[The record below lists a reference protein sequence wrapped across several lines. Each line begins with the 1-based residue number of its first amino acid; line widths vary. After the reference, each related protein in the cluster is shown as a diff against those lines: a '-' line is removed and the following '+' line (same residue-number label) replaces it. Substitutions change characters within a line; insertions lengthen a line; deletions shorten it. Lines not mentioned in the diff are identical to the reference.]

1 MKKVA
6 KIGMIVFGII
16 VILIIALSIFIKS
29 FLTSDRLKGMVLP
42 QAEAVT
48 GRKVNLDEIHV
59 SLFKG
64 IVAKGLSVKEKDG
77 QKDFIKVGEFILS
90 YKLLPLLKK
99 QVVLSKIEVASPSIS
114 VKKDKGGRYNF
125 SDIIEKQAKE
135 PPKPKKPSPP
145 EKEGLPVSIV
155 ADRLFVQNAQFT
167 FIDEAKALPDISVAL
182 DAEFKGSIG
191 QDGTPKMAFGR
202 ISLKEMKARLKEM
215 VVKVSGKIDMD
226 PKTVKANLQ
235 TAIGEENMELSA
247 TVKDYLSAPDAVV
260 NIHAKTLDLKKLAAL
275 GSGKKEPEG
284 APQKVPEGVPRKED
298 ARKKE
303 EKKPEKGE
311 SDPMKNLKA
320 SGQIVVDTAK
330 YEDHTIKDF
339 RLNYQ
344 YAKGVLKVD
353 PMGLQFSAGGSFT
366 ADGSLNGNL
375 QFAGEEASAIQKS
388 LKGKAVVKLGK
399 GAVKESQIFDAIALL
414 TGISALKNPAF
425 DDGLFN
431 FDIREQKVYLD
442 GSINSSLFKIVPK
455 GVMDFEKR
463 LDIPTE
469 LKISPTLSKS
479 LGKTVAS
486 IKFIDDEQGWKT
498 IPLKIK
504 GTADQP
510 KVNLDE
516 EALARQLGPAL
527 KRGLEKLFE
536 EKTREGEKD
545 PSKKKKGKDVLQEL
559 FGK

>member
-1 MKKVA
+1 MAMKKVA
-6 KIGMIVFGII
+6 KIGMIVLGII

-29 FLTSDRLKGMVLP
+29 FLTSDRLKGMILP
-42 QAEAVT
+42 QAEVVT
-48 GRKVNLDEIHV
+48 GREVNLDEIHV

-64 IVAKGLSVKEKDG
+64 IVAKGLSVKERDG

-114 VKKDKGGRYNF
+114 VKRDKEGRYNF
-125 SDIIEKQAKE
+125 SDIIQKQAKE
-135 PPKPKKPSPP
+135 PQKPKKPSPP

-155 ADRLFVQNAQFT
+155 ADRLFIQNAQFT
-167 FIDEAKALPDISVAL
+167 FIDEEKALPDISVAL
-182 DAEFKGSIG
+182 DAEFKGSVG
-191 QDGTPKMAFGR
+191 QDGTPKMEFGR
-202 ISLKEMKARLKEM
+202 ISLKEMKARLEEM

-235 TAIGEENMELSA
+235 TVIGEENMDIFA
-247 TVKDYLSAPDAVV
+247 TVKDYLSAPDAVA
-260 NIHAKTLDLKKLAAL
+260 NIHAKTLNLKKLAAL
-275 GSGKKEPEG
+275 GSGRKEPEG
-284 APQKVPEGVPRKED
+284 VPKKEEVC
-298 ARKKE
+298 RKE
-303 EKKPEKGE
+303 EKKSEKGE
-311 SDPMKNLKA
+311 SDLMKKLKA

-339 RLNYQ
+339 RVNYQ
-344 YAKGVLKVD
+344 YAKGVLKVE
-353 PMGLQFSAGGSFT
+353 PMRLQFSAGGSFT

-414 TGISALKNPAF
+414 TGISALKNPSF

-431 FDIREQKVYLD
+431 FDIREQKIYLD
-442 GSINSSLFKIVPK
+442 GFINSSLFKIVPK

-479 LGKTVAS
+479 LGKTIAS
-486 IKFIDDEQGWKT
+486 IKVIDDEQGWKT

-510 KVNLDE
+510 TVSLDG
-516 EALARQLGPAL
+516 EALARQLGPVL
-527 KRGLEKLFE
+527 KRGIEKLLE
-536 EKTREGEKD
+536 EKTQEGKKD
-545 PSKKKKGKDVLQEL
+545 PSKKKAKDILQEI

>member
-1 MKKVA
+1 MKKAA
-6 KIGMIVFGII
+6 KIGMIVLGII
-16 VILIIALSIFIKS
+16 IILIIALSIFIKS
-29 FLTSDRLKGMVLP
+29 FLTSDRLKGMILP

-64 IVAKGLSVKEKDG
+64 IVAKGLSVKERDG
-77 QKDFIKVGEFILS
+77 QKDFVKVGEFILS

-114 VKKDKGGRYNF
+114 VKKDKKGRYNF
-125 SDIIEKQAKE
+125 SDIIERQAKE
-135 PPKPKKPSPP
+135 PQKPKKPSPP

-155 ADRLFVQNAQFT
+155 TDRLFIQNAQFT
-167 FIDEAKALPDISVAL
+167 FMDEEKALPDISIAL
-182 DAEFKGSIG
+182 DAEFKGSVG
-191 QDGTPKMAFGR
+191 QDGTPKMEFGR
-202 ISLKEMKARLKEM
+202 LSLKEMKARLKEM

-235 TAIGEENMELSA
+235 TVIGEENIDVSA
-247 TVKDYLSAPDAVV
+247 TVKDYLSAPDAVA
-260 NIHAKTLDLKKLAAL
+260 NIHAKTLNLKKLAAL
-275 GSGKKEPEG
+275 GSGKKE
-284 APQKVPEGVPRKED
+284 AEGVPRKEEV
-298 ARKKE
+298 RKKE

-311 SDPMKNLKA
+311 SDLMKKLKA
-320 SGQIVVDTAK
+320 SGQVVVDTAK

-339 RLNYQ
+339 RLNYR
-344 YAKGVLKVD
+344 YAKGMLKVE

-366 ADGSLNGNL
+366 ADGSLNGTL
-375 QFAGEEASAIQKS
+375 QFTAEEPSAIQKS

-431 FDIREQKVYLD
+431 FDIREQKIYLD
-442 GSINSSLFKIVPK
+442 GFINSSLFKIIPK

-479 LGKTVAS
+479 LGKTFAS
-486 IKFIDDEQGWKT
+486 IKFIDDEQGWKS

-516 EALARQLGPAL
+516 EALKRQLGPIL
-527 KRGLEKLFE
+527 KKGLEKLLQGQTTE
-536 EKTREGEKD
+536 ESGKPSQKTKPG
-545 PSKKKKGKDVLQEL
+545 DVLKEL

>member
-1 MKKVA
+1 MAMKKVA
-6 KIGMIVFGII
+6 KIGMIALGII
-16 VILIIALSIFIKS
+16 VVLIIALSIFVKS
-29 FLTSDRLKGMVLP
+29 FLTSDRLKGMILP

-48 GRKVNLDEIHV
+48 GRKVHLDEIHV

-64 IVAKGLSVKEKDG
+64 IVAKGLSVKERDG
-77 QKDFIKVGEFILS
+77 QKDFIKVREFILS

-114 VKKDKGGRYNF
+114 IKKDKGGRYNF
-125 SDIIEKQAKE
+125 SDLIEKQAKE
-135 PPKPKKPSPP
+135 PSKPSSPR
-145 EKEGLPVSIV
+145 KEGLPVSIV
-155 ADRLFVQNAQFT
+155 TDRLFIRNAQFT
-167 FIDEAKALPDISVAL
+167 FVDEEKALPDVSVTL

-191 QDGTPKMAFGR
+191 QDGTPKIEFGHL
-202 ISLKEMKARLKEM
+202 SLKEMKARLKDRG
-215 VVKVSGKIDMD
+215 VKVSGKIDLD

-235 TAIGEENMELSA
+235 TVIGEENMDISA
-247 TVKDYLSAPDAVV
+247 TVKDYLSAPDAVA
-260 NIHAKTLDLKKLAAL
+260 NIHAKTLDLQKLAAL
-275 GSGKKEPEG
+275 GSGKKES
-284 APQKVPEGVPRKED
+284 EGVPKKEEI
-298 ARKKE
+298 RKKE
-303 EKKPEKGE
+303 ERKPEKGE
-311 SDPMKNLKA
+311 TDLMKRLRV

-330 YEDHTIKDF
+330 YADHTIKDF

-344 YAKGVLKVD
+344 YVKGVLKAE

-375 QFAGEEASAIQKS
+375 QFAGEEASSIQKS

-414 TGISALKNPAF
+414 TGISALKNPGF

-431 FDIREQKVYLD
+431 GDIREQKIYLD
-442 GSINSSLFKIVPK
+442 GFINSSLFKIVPK

-486 IKFIDDEQGWKT
+486 IKFIEDEQGWKT
-498 IPLKIK
+498 IPLRIK
-504 GTADQP
+504 GTLDQP
-510 KVNLDE
+510 KVSLDE
-516 EALARQLGPAL
+516 EALARQLGPVL
-527 KRGLEKLFE
+527 KRGIEKLLE
-536 EKTREGEKD
+536 EKMREKQKE
-545 PSKKKKGKDVLQEL
+545 PSKKKKEKDILQEI

>member
-1 MKKVA
+1 MSMKKVA
-6 KIGMIVFGII
+6 KIGMILLGII

-29 FLTSDRLKGMVLP
+29 FLTSDRLKGMILP

-64 IVAKGLSVKEKDG
+64 IVAKGLSVKERDG

-114 VKKDKGGRYNF
+114 VKKDKEGRYNF

-135 PPKPKKPSPP
+135 PQKSKKPSPP
-145 EKEGLPVSIV
+145 EKGGLPVSIV
-155 ADRLFVQNAQFT
+155 TDRLFIQNAQFT
-167 FIDEAKALPDISVAL
+167 FMDEEKVLPDISVAL
-182 DAEFKGSIG
+182 DAEFKGSVG
-191 QDGTPKMAFGR
+191 QDGTPKMEFGR

-235 TAIGEENMELSA
+235 TVIGEENMDISA
-247 TVKDYLSAPDAVV
+247 TVKDYLSAPDAVA
-260 NIHAKTLDLKKLAAL
+260 NIHAKTLNLKKLAAL
-275 GSGKKEPEG
+275 GSAKKEPEG
-284 APQKVPEGVPRKED
+284 VPKKEEV
-298 ARKKE
+298 RKKE
-303 EKKPEKGE
+303 EKKPQKGE
-311 SDPMKNLKA
+311 SDLMKKLKA
-320 SGQIVVDTAK
+320 SGRIVVDTAK

-344 YAKGVLKVD
+344 YAKGMLKVE

-375 QFAGEEASAIQKS
+375 QFAAEEASAIQKS

-414 TGISALKNPAF
+414 TGISALKNPSF

-431 FDIREQKVYLD
+431 FDIREQKIYLD
-442 GSINSSLFKIVPK
+442 GFINSSLFKIVPK

-479 LGKTVAS
+479 LGKSIAS
-486 IKFIDDEQGWKT
+486 IKLIDDEQGWKT

-516 EALARQLGPAL
+516 EALARQLGPVL
-527 KRGLEKLFE
+527 KRGIEKLLGG
-536 EKTREGEKD
+536 KTQEGKKD
-545 PSKKKKGKDVLQEL
+545 PSQKKEKDILQEI

>member
-1 MKKVA
+1 
-6 KIGMIVFGII
+6 
-16 VILIIALSIFIKS
+16 LIIALSIFIKS
-29 FLTSDRLKGMVLP
+29 FLTSDRLKGMILP

-64 IVAKGLSVKEKDG
+64 IVAKGLSVKERDG

-135 PPKPKKPSPP
+135 PPTPKPSPP
-145 EKEGLPVSIV
+145 KKEGLPVSIV
-155 ADRLFVQNAQFT
+155 TDRLFIRNAQFT
-167 FIDEAKALPDISVAL
+167 FIDEEKALPDISVAL
-182 DAEFKGSIG
+182 DAEFKGSVG

-215 VVKVSGKIDMD
+215 VVTVSGKIDMD

-235 TAIGEENMELSA
+235 TVIGEENMDISA
-247 TVKDYLSAPDAVV
+247 TVKDYLSAPDAVA
-260 NIHAKTLDLKKLAAL
+260 NIHAKTLNLKKLAAL
-275 GSGKKEPEG
+275 SSGKKEPEG
-284 APQKVPEGVPRKED
+284 VPKKEEGG
-298 ARKKE
+298 KKE

-311 SDPMKNLKA
+311 NDVMKKLKA

-344 YAKGVLKVD
+344 YAKGVLKVE

-375 QFAGEEASAIQKS
+375 QFSAEEASAIQKS

-399 GAVKESQIFDAIALL
+399 GAVKESQIFDAIALV
-414 TGISALKNPAF
+414 TGISALKNPSF

-431 FDIREQKVYLD
+431 FDIREQKIYLD
-442 GSINSSLFKIVPK
+442 GFINSSLFKIVPK

-463 LDIPTE
+463 LDIPAE

-479 LGKTVAS
+479 LGKTIAS

-510 KVNLDE
+510 KVSLDE
-516 EALARQLGPAL
+516 EALARQLGPVL
-527 KRGLEKLFE
+527 KRGIEKLLE
-536 EKTREGEKD
+536 EKTQEGKKD
-545 PSKKKKGKDVLQEL
+545 PSKKKGKDILQEI

>member
-6 KIGMIVFGII
+6 KIGMIVLGII

-29 FLTSDRLKGMVLP
+29 FLTSDRLKGMILP

-64 IVAKGLSVKEKDG
+64 IVAKGLSVKERDG

-114 VKKDKGGRYNF
+114 VKKDKEGRYNF

-135 PPKPKKPSPP
+135 PQEPKKPSPP

-155 ADRLFVQNAQFT
+155 ADRLFIQNAQFT
-167 FIDEAKALPDISVAL
+167 FIDEEKALPDISVAL
-182 DAEFKGSIG
+182 DAEFKGSVG
-191 QDGTPKMAFGR
+191 QDGTPKMEFGR

-235 TAIGEENMELSA
+235 TVIGEENMDISA

-260 NIHAKTLDLKKLAAL
+260 NIHAKTLNLKKLAAL
-275 GSGKKEPEG
+275 GGSGKKEPEG
-284 APQKVPEGVPRKED
+284 VPKKEEV
-298 ARKKE
+298 RKKE

-311 SDPMKNLKA
+311 SDLMKKLKA
-320 SGQIVVDTAK
+320 SGQIVVDAAK
-330 YEDHTIKDF
+330 YEDHTLKDF

-375 QFAGEEASAIQKS
+375 QFAAEEASAIQKS

-414 TGISALKNPAF
+414 TGISALKNPSF

-431 FDIREQKVYLD
+431 FDIKEQKIYLD
-442 GSINSSLFKIVPK
+442 GFINSSLFKIVPK

-479 LGKTVAS
+479 LGKTIAS
-486 IKFIDDEQGWKT
+486 IKLIDDEQGWKT
-498 IPLKIK
+498 IPLRIK

-516 EALARQLGPAL
+516 EALARQLGPLL
-527 KRGLEKLFE
+527 KRGIEKLFE
-536 EKTREGEKD
+536 EKTQEKEKD
-545 PSKKKKGKDVLQEL
+545 PSKKKKDILQEI

>member
-1 MKKVA
+1 MAMKKVA
-6 KIGMIVFGII
+6 KIGMVVLGIL

-29 FLTSDRLKGMVLP
+29 FLTSDRLKGMILP
-42 QAEAVT
+42 QAEGVT
-48 GRKVNLDEIHV
+48 GRKVNLEEIHV

-64 IVAKGLSVKEKDG
+64 IVAKGLSVKERDG

-99 QVVLSKIEVASPSIS
+99 QVVLSKIEIASPSIS
-114 VKKDKGGRYNF
+114 VKKDKEGRYNF
-125 SDIIEKQAKE
+125 SDIIEKQGKE
-135 PPKPKKPSPP
+135 PQKPKIPSPP
-145 EKEGLPVSIV
+145 EKGGLPVSIV
-155 ADRLFVQNAQFT
+155 TDRLFIQNAQFT
-167 FIDEAKALPDISVAL
+167 FMDEGKALPDISVAL
-182 DAEFKGSIG
+182 DAEFKGSVG
-191 QDGTPKMAFGR
+191 QDGTPKMEFGR
-202 ISLKEMKARLKEM
+202 LSLKEIKARLKEM

-235 TAIGEENMELSA
+235 TVIGEENMDISA
-247 TVKDYLSAPDAVV
+247 TVKDYLSAPDAVA
-260 NIHAKTLDLKKLAAL
+260 NIHAKTLNLKKLAAL
-275 GSGKKEPEG
+275 GGGKKEPEG
-284 APQKVPEGVPRKED
+284 VPKKEEV
-298 ARKKE
+298 RKKE

-311 SDPMKNLKA
+311 SDLMKKLKA

-330 YEDHTIKDF
+330 YEDYTIKDF

-344 YAKGVLKVD
+344 YAKGVLKVE

-366 ADGSLNGNL
+366 ADGSFNGNL
-375 QFAGEEASAIQKS
+375 QFTGEEASAIQKS

-414 TGISALKNPAF
+414 TGISALKNPSF

-431 FDIREQKVYLD
+431 FDIREQKIYLD
-442 GSINSSLFKIVPK
+442 GFINSSLFKIVPK
-455 GVMDFEKR
+455 GTMDFEKR

-469 LKISPTLSKS
+469 LKISPTLSKN
-479 LGKTVAS
+479 LGKTIAS
-486 IKFIDDEQGWKT
+486 IKLMDDEQGWK
-498 IPLKIK
+498 ILPLKIK

-516 EALARQLGPAL
+516 EALARQLAPVL
-527 KRGLEKLFE
+527 KRGIEKLLG
-536 EKTREGEKD
+536 EKTQEGKKD
-545 PSKKKKGKDVLQEL
+545 SSKKKDILQEI

>member
-1 MKKVA
+1 MGMKKIA
-6 KIGMIVFGII
+6 KIGMIVLGII
-16 VILIIALSIFIKS
+16 IILVIALSIFVKS
-29 FLTSDRLKGMVLP
+29 FLTSDRLKGMILP

-64 IVAKGLSVKEKDG
+64 IVAKGLSVKERDG

-90 YKLLPLLKK
+90 YKVLPLLKK

-114 VKKDKGGRYNF
+114 VKKDKEGRYNF
-125 SDIIEKQAKE
+125 SDIVEKQAKQ
-135 PPKPKKPSPP
+135 PQKPKKPSPP

-155 ADRLFVQNAQFT
+155 SDRLFIQNAQFT
-167 FIDEAKALPDISVAL
+167 FIDEEKALPDISVAL
-182 DAEFKGSIG
+182 DAEFKGSVG
-191 QDGTPKMAFGR
+191 QDGTPKMEFGR
-202 ISLKEMKARLKEM
+202 ISLKEMKARLKETA
-215 VVKVSGKIDMD
+215 VKVSGKIDMD
-226 PKTVKANLQ
+226 PKTVKAILQ
-235 TAIGEENMELSA
+235 TVIGEENIDISA
-247 TVKDYLSAPDAVV
+247 TVKDYLSTPDAVA
-260 NIHAKTLDLKKLAAL
+260 NIHAKTLNLKKLAAL

-284 APQKVPEGVPRKED
+284 VPKKEEV
-298 ARKKE
+298 RKKE

-311 SDPMKNLKA
+311 SDLMKKLKA

-375 QFAGEEASAIQKS
+375 QMAAEEASAIQKS

-414 TGISALKNPAF
+414 TGISALKNPSF

-431 FDIREQKVYLD
+431 FDIREQKIYLD
-442 GSINSSLFKIVPK
+442 GFINSSLFKIVPK

-479 LGKTVAS
+479 LGKTIAS

-516 EALARQLGPAL
+516 EALARQLGPVL
-527 KRGLEKLFE
+527 KRGIEKLLEGTTRE
-536 EKTREGEKD
+536 EKKD
-545 PSKKKKGKDVLQEL
+545 SSKKKKKDILQDI

>member
-1 MKKVA
+1 MAMKKVA
-6 KIGMIVFGII
+6 KVGIIVLGII
-16 VILIIALSIFIKS
+16 VILVIALSIFIKS
-29 FLTSDRLKGMVLP
+29 FFTSDRLKGMILP

-48 GRKVNLDEIHV
+48 GRKVNLDKIHV

-64 IVAKGLSVKEKDG
+64 IVAKGLSVKERDG

-114 VKKDKGGRYNF
+114 VKKDKEGRYNF
-125 SDIIEKQAKE
+125 SDIIQKQAKE
-135 PPKPKKPSPP
+135 PRKAKKPSPP
-145 EKEGLPVSIV
+145 EKEGLPVSII
-155 ADRLFVQNAQFT
+155 ADRLIIQNAQFT
-167 FIDEAKALPDISVAL
+167 FIDEGKALPDISVAL
-182 DAEFKGSIG
+182 DAEFKGSVG
-191 QDGTPKMAFGR
+191 QEGIPKMEFGR
-202 ISLKEMKARLKEM
+202 ISLEEMKARLKET

-226 PKTVKANLQ
+226 PKTVKAILQ
-235 TAIGEENMELSA
+235 TVIGEENMDISA
-247 TVKDYLSAPDAVV
+247 TVKDYLSAPNAVA
-260 NIHAKTLDLKKLAAL
+260 NIHAKTLNLKKLAAL
-275 GSGKKEPEG
+275 GGGEKEPEG
-284 APQKVPEGVPRKED
+284 VPKKEEV
-298 ARKKE
+298 RKKE

-311 SDPMKNLKA
+311 SDLMKKLKA

-344 YAKGVLKVD
+344 YAKGVLKVE

-375 QFAGEEASAIQKS
+375 QFAAEEASAIQKS
-388 LKGKAVVKLGK
+388 LKGKGVVKLGK

-414 TGISALKNPAF
+414 TGISALKNPSF

-431 FDIREQKVYLD
+431 FDIREEKIYLD
-442 GSINSSLFKIVPK
+442 GFINSSLFKIVPK

-479 LGKTVAS
+479 LGKTIAS
-486 IKFIDDEQGWKT
+486 IKFINDEQGWKT

-516 EALARQLGPAL
+516 EALARQLGPVL
-527 KRGLEKLFE
+527 KRGIEKLLE
-536 EKTREGEKD
+536 RKTKEGKKDPFKKKEKD
-545 PSKKKKGKDVLQEL
+545 ILQEI

>member
-1 MKKVA
+1 MAMKKVA
-6 KIGMIVFGII
+6 KIGMIVLGII

-29 FLTSDRLKGMVLP
+29 FLTSDRLKGMILP

-64 IVAKGLSVKEKDG
+64 IVAKGLSVKERDG

-114 VKKDKGGRYNF
+114 VKKDKEGRYNF

-135 PPKPKKPSPP
+135 PQKPKKPSPP

-155 ADRLFVQNAQFT
+155 ADRLFIQNAQFT
-167 FIDEAKALPDISVAL
+167 FIDEEKALPDISAAL
-182 DAEFKGSIG
+182 DAEFKGSVG
-191 QDGTPKMAFGR
+191 QDGTPKMEFGR

-235 TAIGEENMELSA
+235 TVIGEENMDISA
-247 TVKDYLSAPDAVV
+247 TVKDYLSAPDAVA
-260 NIHAKTLDLKKLAAL
+260 NIHAKTLNLKKLAAL

-284 APQKVPEGVPRKED
+284 VPKKEEV
-298 ARKKE
+298 RKKE

-311 SDPMKNLKA
+311 SDLMKKLKA
-320 SGQIVVDTAK
+320 AGQIVVDTAK

-375 QFAGEEASAIQKS
+375 QFAVEEASAIQKS

-431 FDIREQKVYLD
+431 FDIREQKIYLD
-442 GSINSSLFKIVPK
+442 GFINSSLFKIVPK

-463 LDIPTE
+463 LNIPTE

-479 LGKTVAS
+479 LGKTIAS

-516 EALARQLGPAL
+516 EALARQLGPVL
-527 KRGLEKLFE
+527 KRGIEKLLE
-536 EKTREGEKD
+536 EKTQEGRKD
-545 PSKKKKGKDVLQEL
+545 PSKKKGKDILQEI

>member
-6 KIGMIVFGII
+6 KIGMIVLGII

-29 FLTSDRLKGMVLP
+29 FLSSDRLKGMILP

-64 IVAKGLSVKEKDG
+64 IVAKGLSVKERDG
-77 QKDFIKVGEFILS
+77 QRDFIKVGEFILS
-90 YKLLPLLKK
+90 YELLPLLKK

-114 VKKDKGGRYNF
+114 VKKGKEGRYNF

-135 PPKPKKPSPP
+135 PQKPKKPSPP
-145 EKEGLPVSIV
+145 EKGGLPVSIV
-155 ADRLFVQNAQFT
+155 ADRLFIQNAQFT
-167 FIDEAKALPDISVAL
+167 FIDEEKALPDISVAL
-182 DAEFKGSIG
+182 DAEFKGSVG
-191 QDGTPKMAFGR
+191 QDGTPKMEFGR
-202 ISLKEMKARLKEM
+202 ISLKEMKAKLKEM

-235 TAIGEENMELSA
+235 TVIGEENMDISA
-247 TVKDYLSAPDAVV
+247 TVKDYLSAPDAVA
-260 NIHAKTLDLKKLAAL
+260 NIHAKTLNLKKLAAL

-284 APQKVPEGVPRKED
+284 VPKKEEI
-298 ARKKE
+298 RKKE

-311 SDPMKNLKA
+311 SDLMKKLKA

-344 YAKGVLKVD
+344 YAKGVVKVE

-375 QFAGEEASAIQKS
+375 QFAAEEASAIQKS

-414 TGISALKNPAF
+414 TGIPDLKSPGF
-425 DDGLFN
+425 DQGLFN
-431 FDIREQKVYLD
+431 FDIKEEKINLD
-442 GSINSSLFKIVPK
+442 GFISSNLFKMTPK
-455 GVMDFEKR
+455 GVMDFDKK
-463 LDIPTE
+463 LDIAAE
-469 LKISPTLSKS
+469 LKISPALTQGSGRGLAA
-479 LGKTVAS
+479 L
-486 IKFIDDEQGWKT
+486 KFIEDDQGWKT
-498 IPLKIK
+498 IPLKIR
-504 GTADQP
+504 GTTDKP
-510 KVNLDE
+510 KVGLDE
-516 EALARQLGPAL
+516 EALKRQLGPSL
-527 KRGLEKLFE
+527 KKGLEKLLQGTTE
-536 EKTREGEKD
+536 ESGKPSQKTKPG
-545 PSKKKKGKDVLQEL
+545 DVLKEL

>member
-6 KIGMIVFGII
+6 KIGMIVLGMI

-29 FLTSDRLKGMVLP
+29 FLTSDRLKGMILP

-64 IVAKGLSVKEKDG
+64 IVAKGLSVKERDG

-125 SDIIEKQAKE
+125 SDIVEKQAKE
-135 PPKPKKPSPP
+135 PQKPKKPSPP

-155 ADRLFVQNAQFT
+155 ADRLFIQNAQFT
-167 FIDEAKALPDISVAL
+167 FIDEEKALPDISVAL

-191 QDGTPKMAFGR
+191 QDGTPKMEFGR

-235 TAIGEENMELSA
+235 TVIGEESMKLSA

-260 NIHAKTLDLKKLAAL
+260 NIHAKTLNLKKLAAL
-275 GSGKKEPEG
+275 GSGKKEPEW
-284 APQKVPEGVPRKED
+284 VPKKEEV
-298 ARKKE
+298 RKKE
-303 EKKPEKGE
+303 EKKTEKDE

-399 GAVKESQIFDAIALL
+399 GAVRESQIFDAIALL

-431 FDIREQKVYLD
+431 FDIREQKIYLD
-442 GSINSSLFKIVPK
+442 GSINSSLFKIAPK

-479 LGKTVAS
+479 LGKTIAS

-545 PSKKKKGKDVLQEL
+545 PSKKTKGKDVLQEL

>member
-6 KIGMIVFGII
+6 KIGMIVLGII

-29 FLTSDRLKGMVLP
+29 FLTSDRLKGMILP

-64 IVAKGLSVKEKDG
+64 IVAKGLSVKERDG

-135 PPKPKKPSPP
+135 PQKPKKPSLP

-155 ADRLFVQNAQFT
+155 ADRLFIQNAQFT
-167 FIDEAKALPDISVAL
+167 FIDEEKALPDISVAL
-182 DAEFKGSIG
+182 DAEFKGSVG
-191 QDGTPKMAFGR
+191 QDGTPKMEFGR

-235 TAIGEENMELSA
+235 TVIGEENMDISA

-260 NIHAKTLDLKKLAAL
+260 NIHAKTLNLKKLAAL
-275 GSGKKEPEG
+275 GGSGKKEPER
-284 APQKVPEGVPRKED
+284 VPKKEEV
-298 ARKKE
+298 RKKE

-311 SDPMKNLKA
+311 SDPMKKLKA

-414 TGISALKNPAF
+414 TGISALENPSF

-431 FDIREQKVYLD
+431 FDIREQKIYLD
-442 GSINSSLFKIVPK
+442 GFINSSLFKIVPK

-463 LDIPTE
+463 LDIQTE

-479 LGKTVAS
+479 LGKTIAS

-516 EALARQLGPAL
+516 EALARQLGPLL
-527 KRGLEKLFE
+527 KRGIEKLFE
-536 EKTREGEKD
+536 EKTQEKEKD
-545 PSKKKKGKDVLQEL
+545 PSKKKKDILQEI

>member
-6 KIGMIVFGII
+6 KIGMIVLGII

-29 FLTSDRLKGMVLP
+29 FLTSDRLKGMILP

-64 IVAKGLSVKEKDG
+64 IVAKGLSVKERDG

-114 VKKDKGGRYNF
+114 VKKDKEGRYNF

-135 PPKPKKPSPP
+135 PQKPKKPSLP

-155 ADRLFVQNAQFT
+155 ADRLFIQNAQFT
-167 FIDEAKALPDISVAL
+167 FIDEEKALPNISVAL
-182 DAEFKGSIG
+182 DAEFKGSVE
-191 QDGTPKMAFGR
+191 QDGTPKMKFGR
-202 ISLKEMKARLKEM
+202 ISVKEMKAILKEIM
-215 VVKVSGKIDMD
+215 VKVSGKIDMD
-226 PKTVKANLQ
+226 PKTVKANVQ
-235 TAIGEENMELSA
+235 AVIGEENIDISA
-247 TVKDYLSAPDAVV
+247 TVKDYLSAPDAVA
-260 NIHAKTLDLKKLAAL
+260 NIHAKTLNLKKLAAL

-284 APQKVPEGVPRKED
+284 VPRKEEV
-298 ARKKE
+298 RKKE

-311 SDPMKNLKA
+311 SDVMKKLKA

-344 YAKGVLKVD
+344 YAKGVLKVE

-375 QFAGEEASAIQKS
+375 QFAVEEASAIQKS

-414 TGISALKNPAF
+414 TGISALKNPSF

-431 FDIREQKVYLD
+431 FDIREQKIYLD
-442 GSINSSLFKIVPK
+442 GFINSNLFKIVPK

-463 LDIPTE
+463 LDIPAE

-479 LGKTVAS
+479 LGKTIAS

-504 GTADQP
+504 GTADEP

-516 EALARQLGPAL
+516 EALARQLGPVL
-527 KRGLEKLFE
+527 KRGIEKLLE
-536 EKTREGEKD
+536 GKTQEGKKD
-545 PSKKKKGKDVLQEL
+545 SSKKKKKDILQEI

>member
-1 MKKVA
+1 
-6 KIGMIVFGII
+6 
-16 VILIIALSIFIKS
+16 
-29 FLTSDRLKGMVLP
+29 
-42 QAEAVT
+42 
-48 GRKVNLDEIHV
+48 
-59 SLFKG
+59 
-64 IVAKGLSVKEKDG
+64 
-77 QKDFIKVGEFILS
+77 
-90 YKLLPLLKK
+90 
-99 QVVLSKIEVASPSIS
+99 
-114 VKKDKGGRYNF
+114 
-125 SDIIEKQAKE
+125 
-135 PPKPKKPSPP
+135 
-145 EKEGLPVSIV
+145 
-155 ADRLFVQNAQFT
+155 
-167 FIDEAKALPDISVAL
+167 
-182 DAEFKGSIG
+182 
-191 QDGTPKMAFGR
+191 
-202 ISLKEMKARLKEM
+202 MKARLNEM
-215 VVKVSGKIDMD
+215 AVKVSGKIDMD

-247 TVKDYLSAPDAVV
+247 TVKDYLSAPEAVV
-260 NIHAKTLDLKKLAAL
+260 NIHAKTLNLKKLAAL

-284 APQKVPEGVPRKED
+284 APKKEEVL
-298 ARKKE
+298 KKE

-344 YAKGVLKVD
+344 YARGVLKVD

-399 GAVKESQIFDAIALL
+399 GAVRESQIFDAIALL

-431 FDIREQKVYLD
+431 FDIREQKIYLD
-442 GSINSSLFKIVPK
+442 GSINSSLFKIAPK

-504 GTADQP
+504 GTADEP

-516 EALARQLGPAL
+516 EALARQLGPVL
-527 KRGLEKLFE
+527 KRGIEKLFE

>member
-1 MKKVA
+1 MKKAVKVA
-6 KIGMIVFGII
+6 LIVLAVFVLLLVG
-16 VILIIALSIFIKS
+16 LSIFVKS
-29 FLTSDRLKGMVLP
+29 YLSSDRLKAILLP
-42 QAEAVT
+42 KAEALT
-48 GRKVNLDEIHV
+48 GRKVNLDAIHV

-64 IVAKGLSVKEKDG
+64 IVAKGLSVKERDG
-77 QKDFIKVGEFILS
+77 QKDFVKVGEFILS

-114 VKKDKGGRYNF
+114 VKKDKEGRYNF

-135 PPKPKKPSPP
+135 PQKPKKPSPP
-145 EKEGLPVSIV
+145 AKEGLPVSIV
-155 ADRLFVQNAQFT
+155 ADRLFIRNAQFT
-167 FIDEAKALPDISVAL
+167 FIDEEKALPDVSVAL

-191 QDGTPKMAFGR
+191 QDGTPTMAFGR
-202 ISLKEMKARLKEM
+202 ISLKEMKARLKDM

-235 TAIGEENMELSA
+235 TVIGEENMDISA
-247 TVKDYLSAPDAVV
+247 TVKDYLSAPDAIA
-260 NIHAKTLDLKKLAAL
+260 NIHAKSLNLKKLAAL

-284 APQKVPEGVPRKED
+284 VPRKEPEGVPKKEEV
-298 ARKKE
+298 RKKE

-311 SDPMKNLKA
+311 SDLMKRLKA

-344 YAKGVLKVD
+344 YAKGVLKVE

-375 QFAGEEASAIQKS
+375 QCAGEEASAIQKS

-414 TGISALKNPAF
+414 TGISDLKSPGF
-425 DDGLFN
+425 DQGLFN
-431 FDIREQKVYLD
+431 FDIKEEKINLD
-442 GSINSSLFKIVPK
+442 GFISSNLFKITPK
-455 GVMDFEKR
+455 GVMDFDKK
-463 LDIPTE
+463 LDIAAE
-469 LKISPTLSKS
+469 LKISPTLTRGSGRG
-479 LGKTVAS
+479 LAAL
-486 IKFIDDEQGWKT
+486 KFIEDDQGWKT

-504 GTADQP
+504 GTTDKP
-510 KVNLDE
+510 KVGLDE
-516 EALARQLGPAL
+516 EALKRQLGPSL
-527 KRGLEKLFE
+527 KKGLEKLLQGTTE
-536 EKTREGEKD
+536 ESGKPSQKTKPG
-545 PSKKKKGKDVLQEL
+545 DVLKEL